1 MIFGV
6 HFATMRAFMPKPT
19 PPLSEIQT
27 WFKNHVSLHGEP
39 YFLDPEQ
46 ATAVCDSHK
55 NTLVTA
61 RAGSGKT
68 RIIVAK
74 IAYLIKR
81 QGIKPEQI
89 SAFVFNCT
97 AAAEINQRLTEVKID
112 GAPLLTEV
120 PSIAT
125 TFHKFALDTLKQ
137 VGQRPKI
144 VSEDAR
150 NQLLIAIIKR
160 HTYPQNPLKS
170 AHILQPPTPAEAQTL
185 SLISQFIN
193 RAQQKYPGTIGYKKL
208 TGAISNY
215 SADPQTKIFYDF
227 ALPIYRD
234 YRQALKQQGK
244 IDFNILMSDAAA
256 FLARISVIV
265 FSRDA
270 SARPVVTGA
279 RRLFSAVACEKPSK
293 TLSTL
298 IQRLSTKRYL
308 LIDEYQDFSYL
319 FLNLVNQLR
328 KLCPEAHLFAVG
340 DDWQAI
346 NRFAGSDCT
355 YFLNFADF
363 FPEDAHKIN
372 LITNY
377 RSDRK
382 IVDTASEYMINATG
396 QNAAKITAFS
406 KKSGKIHRVNYLK
419 TRFDT
424 EDIKGDALHDSAFQY
439 ALAHEI
445 YPPNA
450 INLPPTASAKLLK
463 STLKIIKKHRKA
475 EQILILHR
483 HNFTSFPGL
492 TMPKFYQ
499 ALKQVTIQNY
509 ILTAEEF
516 DQKVNWLTI
525 HRSKGLEADVIII
538 LEADDKLLFN
548 DPKNNLF
555 EIFGDNPTTNRED
568 QHRLYYVATT
578 RAKHHLYLL
587 TADSKASKKPR

>member
-1 MIFGV
+1 MSIPG
-6 HFATMRAFMPKPT
+6 
-19 PPLSEIQT
+19 EIQA
-27 WFKNHVSLHGEP
+27 WFERHVSLHGES
-39 YFLDPEQ
+39 YFLDKEQ
-46 ATAVCDSHK
+46 AAAVCDSHK

-74 IAYLIKR
+74 IAYLIH
-81 QGIKPEQI
+81 QEGIKPEEI
-89 SAFVFNCT
+89 SAFVFNRT

-112 GAPLLTEV
+112 GTPLLAET

-137 VGQRPKI
+137 AGQKPHI
-144 VSEDAR
+144 ISEDDR
-150 NQLLIAIIKR
+150 SQLLQTLIWCHTKIK
-160 HTYPQNPLKS
+160 NPLKT
-170 AHILQPPTPAEAQTL
+170 AHILQPSTPAEAQTL
-185 SLISQFIN
+185 SLVSQFIN
-193 RAQQKYPGTIGYKKL
+193 RTQQKYPGAIGFRKL
-208 TGAISNY
+208 TQAVGNY

-227 ALPIYRD
+227 ALPIYRE
-234 YRQALKQQGK
+234 YCQALKKQDK
-244 IDFNILMSDAAA
+244 IDFNILMSNAAGW
-256 FLARISVIV
+256 LARISMDSAFEGLSQAAAVRPLGRGQTERGAPV
-265 FSRDA
+265 KTGRADA
-270 SARPVVTGA
+270 TR
-279 RRLFSAVACEKPSK
+279 K
-293 TLSTL
+293 STIML
-298 IQRLSTKRYL
+298 IRVLQAKRHL

-450 INLPPTASAKLLK
+450 INLPPTAAAKLLK
-463 STLKIIKKHRKA
+463 STLKIIKKHRRA
-475 EQILILHR
+475 RQILLLHR
-483 HNFTSFPGL
+483 HNFTSYPGL
-492 TMPKFYQ
+492 TMSKFHQ
-499 ALKQVTIQNY
+499 ALKTVAINNY
-509 ILTAEEF
+509 ILTATEF
-516 DQKVNWLTI
+516 DQKISWLTI

-538 LEADDKLLFN
+538 LEADNQILFS

-555 EIFGDNPTTNRED
+555 EIFGDNHTTNRED

-587 TADSKASKKPR
+587 TADSKASKKPRQP